1 MNATDCPDSPT
12 LRTRALVATVQ
23 APAWLDRAIR
33 RETRPRT
40 DGATLVT
47 LATLLAAVPATLAAV
62 GLCVS
67 LLGTAPAVLG
77 ALLLSPL
84 LLAVVPVRDT
94 LRA

>member
-1 MNATDCPDSPT
+1 MNASHCPDSPT
-12 LRTRALVATVQ
+12 LRIRALLSTVP

-33 RETRPRT
+33 REVRART
-40 DGATLVT
+40 AGAALLP
-47 LATLLAAVPATLAAV
+47 LAALLAAVPATLAAV